1 MWPPRILP
9 VAGLLA
15 IALLG
20 CPADTPDGDEPDPC
34 ETASADIALADEHNY
49 TFDGALDIHST
60 PVQPLA
66 DLTIDWGSVS
76 HDLLGHDMD
85 PVAEID
91 SASAIVFG
99 SLSEEEVQEG
109 LSLGTL
115 EQADVTIF
123 SSQEPG
129 DATQVLLS
137 DMTLFGNDFDIETYL
152 EDGSGTWLLNLATG
166 TVPGVGTRMAAFF
179 QPVDGE
185 TNTEVQVTDTSTVL
199 DFTVDL
205 ASMTEIHV
213 PAGEPALSVDW
224 SELGT
229 DGQGIDIADGLI
241 DQVMVGHY
249 ADLTVADLEEQF
261 LDIELIADEL
271 YSLDLTAGESLD
283 LSTLVGDAGAFPGI
297 DDQGT
302 WLLALRC
309 MTCIN
314 PAPPAVIILH
324 ACGE

>member
-1 MWPPRILP
+1 MWRLEGLP
-9 VAGLLA
+9 AAGLLVL
-15 IALLG
+15 ALLG
-20 CPADTPDGDEPDPC
+20 CPTDEPDPDPC
-34 ETASADIALADEHNY
+34 ETATADIALTDEHNY
-49 TFDGALDIHST
+49 SFDGVLEIAST

-66 DLTIDWGSVS
+66 DLTIDWGSLS
-76 HDLLGHDMD
+76 HDLLGHELD
-85 PVAEID
+85 PVADID
-91 SASAIVFG
+91 SVSAIVFG

-115 EQADVTIF
+115 DQADVTIF

-129 DATQVLLS
+129 DATAVLLS

-152 EDGSGTWLLNLATG
+152 EFGSGTWLLNLATG
-166 TVPGVGTRMAAFF
+166 TVPGAGTRMAAFL

-185 TNTEVQVTDTSTVL
+185 TNTLVEITDTSTVL
-199 DFTVDL
+199 DFSADL
-205 ASMTEIHV
+205 TSMTAIHV

-224 SELGT
+224 SGLKT
-229 DGQGIDIADGLI
+229 DGQGIEIADGLI

-261 LDIELIADEL
+261 LDIEIIADEL

-283 LSTLVGDAGAFPGI
+283 LSTLGGDAGAFPGI

-309 MTCIN
+309 TACVN

-324 ACGE
+324 ACSE